1 MKPPAHPCEK
11 CKFAQKKDVRYGKS
25 DRYPNGKKFVWFYC
39 SRDRDGGGKNC
50 AAYVQFYQATLD
62 FLRDQ
67 IRIRQVLERR
77 QKPKKEFWRYLA
89 PTEAACK
96 MALAEADKGE
106 AERREGK
113 KC

>member
-25 DRYPNGKKFVWFYC
+25 YRYPNGKTFVWFYC
-39 SRDRDGGGKNC
+39 SRDRDCGGKNC
-50 AAYVQFYQATLD
+50 DAYVQFYQATLD
-62 FLRDQ
+62 FLRGQ
-67 IRIRQVLERR
+67 IRIRQALERR
-77 QKPKKEFWRYLA
+77 QKPKKEFWRYLSPA
-89 PTEAACK
+89 EVARK

-106 AERREGK
+106 AERREGE

>member
-1 MKPPAHPCEK
+1 MKPPVHPCEK

-25 DRYPNGKKFVWFYC
+25 DRYPNGKTFVWFYC

-62 FLRDQ
+62 FLRGQ
-67 IRIRQVLERR
+67 IRIRQALERR
-77 QKPKKEFWRYLA
+77 QKPKKEFWRYLSPA
-89 PTEAACK
+89 EAARK